1 MSMLSGH
8 RAILESLSGSIA
20 LPVTIRR
27 REQAKFYGH
36 QRAMLVWYAGIVRD
50 RAFRGAEW
58 TWKQLGRSLD
68 KGKSGTSPNDFHLNI
83 HMYSQ
88 FSHIWRM
95 IHELTKRDV
104 FRCVQ

>member
-8 RAILESLSGSIA
+8 RAILEPLSGSIA

-50 RAFRGAEW
+50 
-58 TWKQLGRSLD
+58 
-68 KGKSGTSPNDFHLNI
+68 
-83 HMYSQ
+83 
-88 FSHIWRM
+88 
-95 IHELTKRDV
+95 
-104 FRCVQ
+104 